1 MEVVEYLDVNLEEV
15 ETGENAKPVFILTS
29 WYRSFIMNGGA
40 VADSLKDSTIVAID
54 YRYELVPLANFM
66 GSIEVGANPNSAVWI
81 NDLKILCKGIYNP
94 NNSLNNTEA
103 TLVRVHPWNMYVVW
117 TQNLS
122 NIYNARNLVATSN
135 DNVYFFTAMDGIYN
149 MYNNGTSILQISPIV
164 SDFLFIKKEEYNP
177 TDTTTAQANMLYIN
191 DAVNNAS
198 TIYKYNTATSTFC
211 DTIVVDGNVRD
222 IAFY

>member
-1 MEVVEYLDVNLEEV
+1 M
-15 ETGENAKPVFILTS
+15 
-29 WYRSFIMNGGA
+29 
-40 VADSLKDSTIVAID
+40 
-54 YRYELVPLANFM
+54 
-66 GSIEVGANPNSAVWI
+66 
-81 NDLKILCKGIYNP
+81 
-94 NNSLNNTEA
+94 
-103 TLVRVHPWNMYVVW
+103 VW

-135 DNVYFFTAMDGIYN
+135 DNVYFFTAMDGLYN
-149 MYNNGTSILQISPIV
+149 MYNNGTSISQISPIV
-164 SDFLFIKKEEYNP
+164 SDVLFIKKEEYNP

-211 DTIVVDGNVRD
+211 DTIVVDGAIKD